1 MGPMG
6 HPAGAAGVLSADKG
20 LFTAVVRAPLSISRT
35 ICAMESFITT
45 ELAVIGL
52 AFASVFILV
61 LVLLARFD
69 RRRF

>member
-6 HPAGAAGVLSADKG
+6 HPSDAPPVLSADKG
-20 LFTAVVRAPLSISRT
+20 LFTAGMRAPLSISRT
-35 ICAMESFITT
+35 ICAMASLLTT
-45 ELAVIGL
+45 ELAIIGL

-61 LVLLARFD
+61 LVLLAKFD

>member
-6 HPAGAAGVLSADKG
+6 HPWPALPVLSADKG
-20 LFTAVVRAPLSISRT
+20 LFTAALRAPLSTSRT

-45 ELAVIGL
+45 ELAIVGL

-61 LVLLARFD
+61 PVLLARFD
-69 RRRF
+69 RRRP